1 MSFPIL
7 QLIAPKGLAA
17 FGSIDILHKKCD
29 SPPLLALSIAKW
41 GNLKEFGVD
50 AEALLCYSRLAMEVG
65 LFFMPKIRN

>member
-29 SPPLLALSIAKW
+29 SPPLALSIAKW